1 MTCSTSIYSA
11 ASEGLRLDSSEK
23 ESSPLPS
30 SRSTQDVEQSSGATG
45 LESLRTKTLLLSAGF
60 PCQDL
65 SVAGKRT
72 GLAGSQS
79 SLMYALTG
87 WLLRTPSIAGAHG
100 CPSCGAACTPAGTPA
115 CRFNCPPRTL
125 APSTSADASSLL
137 PTPTASA
144 YGSCRGGGAGRVG
157 RWRMSLH
164 SRGIQ
169 HPEDW
174 ERMMN
179 FPTGHTEGMPSATPL
194 SRTRRS
200 SSRKQS
206 RASHS

>member
-11 ASEGLRLDSSEK
+11 ASEDLRSDSSEK
-23 ESSPLPS
+23 ESSLSPS
-30 SRSTQDVEQSSGATG
+30 SRSTQDAEQSSGATG
-45 LESLRTKTLLLSAGF
+45 PTFLRTQTLLISAGF

-72 GLAGSQS
+72 GLTGSQS
-79 SLMYALTG
+79 SLMFALTG
-87 WLLRTPSIAGAHG
+87 WLLRTASIAGELG
-100 CPSCGAACTPAGTPA
+100 CPNCGAHSTRSGMPA
-115 CRFNCPPRTL
+115 CLFNCPPQKL
-125 APSTSADASSLL
+125 EADIFADASSLL

-157 RWRMSLH
+157 RWRMSLQ

-174 ERMMN
+174 ERMMG
-179 FPTGHTEGMPSATPL
+179 FPTGHTEGMPSETQL
-194 SRTRRS
+194 SRTPRS
-200 SSRKQS
+200 SSLKRS